1 MEPHLPTMHPRAGA
15 EASARFKPE
24 PAAPRQ
30 ARRFVTA
37 TLADWECN
45 GVADDVE
52 LLTSELVTNAV
63 LHAGSPV
70 KLTMCRM
77 GGGVRVEVADE
88 DPDSLERALRQRGQ
102 RSATTGRGLE
112 LVRALAGH
120 WGVIVGGQGKSV
132 WFEMATGFGSDGG
145 WVPTG
150 GAHTRRTTT
159 TRREGNHG

>member
-1 MEPHLPTMHPRAGA
+1 
-15 EASARFKPE
+15 
-24 PAAPRQ
+24 
-30 ARRFVTA
+30 VTQ
-37 TLADWECN
+37 TLAGWECG
-45 GVADDVE
+45 GVADDAE

-88 DPDSLERALRQRGQ
+88 DSDPLERALRHQRQ
-102 RSATTGRGLE
+102 RSATTGRGLA

-120 WGVIVGGQGKSV
+120 WGVIVGGGGKSV
-132 WFEMATGFGSDGG
+132 WFELGTGFGSDGG
-145 WVPTG
+145 WVPPG
-150 GAHTRRTTT
+150 GAHALRPTMTT